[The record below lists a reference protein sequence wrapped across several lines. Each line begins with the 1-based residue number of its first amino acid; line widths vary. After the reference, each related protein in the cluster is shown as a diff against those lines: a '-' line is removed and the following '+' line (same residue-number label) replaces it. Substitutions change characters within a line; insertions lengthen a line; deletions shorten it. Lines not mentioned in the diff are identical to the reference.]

1 MFRNYTIITLLFFS
15 LSCSTQSPQVDLSP
29 TLNEKEPVEQK
40 KEPNS
45 VENSEAIQLFMDGL
59 MFMEQGD
66 YSRAIIEFQDAIE
79 LGSSSGEIYYSIS
92 ECYWM
97 IQKYDKSISYGL
109 LAIDRNKESK
119 DYSISLGK
127 KYIGLN
133 ELNLALDLFERV
145 AEKHE
150 DNADVLFIIGDLKS
164 QLNDID
170 GALIYYQQAYNKDNS
185 LILALEVAA
194 ELALRSNH
202 RDSELIL
209 KKLLLADPSNPKY
222 LQLFVE
228 SLSDSNNL
236 NDIEELLQ
244 NETIKS
250 NPFVNNLY
258 NQLGYEYL
266 VNGIIDKSVEYF
278 EKSLSINENDR
289 FALYYLSNVY
299 RDLKQYDQSIIIA
312 EKQINLYPKEKDG
325 YINKII
331 SLLTIEDFEKAT
343 EVLLES
349 LQIFPN
355 DFDMNYFLGIAHYSL
370 ENFIESETYYEK
382 ALKINNQS
390 TTAMHGLAMAYDKNE
405 KWDKSDKLYIDLIA
419 DNTNDAQAYNN
430 YAYSLVE
437 RNKDIDYALTLAEKA
452 IELSPNT
459 SAYLD
464 TIGWI
469 YFKLGNFEKAKE
481 FIAKSIVYDDSSA
494 VVLEHYG
501 DVLIA
506 LNDKDE
512 ALVFYKKAF
521 ELDQNNSSLSEKISL
536 YESE

>member
-29 TLNEKEPVEQK
+29 MLTEKEPVEQK

-109 LAIDRNKESK
+109 LAIDRDKESK

-194 ELALRSNH
+194 ELALS
-202 RDSELIL
+202 LIH
-209 KKLLLADPSNPKY
+209 
-222 LQLFVE
+222 
-228 SLSDSNNL
+228 
-236 NDIEELLQ
+236 I
-244 NETIKS
+244 
-250 NPFVNNLY
+250 
-258 NQLGYEYL
+258 
-266 VNGIIDKSVEYF
+266 
-278 EKSLSINENDR
+278 
-289 FALYYLSNVY
+289 
-299 RDLKQYDQSIIIA
+299 
-312 EKQINLYPKEKDG
+312 
-325 YINKII
+325 
-331 SLLTIEDFEKAT
+331 
-343 EVLLES
+343 
-349 LQIFPN
+349 
-355 DFDMNYFLGIAHYSL
+355 
-370 ENFIESETYYEK
+370 
-382 ALKINNQS
+382 
-390 TTAMHGLAMAYDKNE
+390 
-405 KWDKSDKLYIDLIA
+405 
-419 DNTNDAQAYNN
+419 
-430 YAYSLVE
+430 
-437 RNKDIDYALTLAEKA
+437 
-452 IELSPNT
+452 
-459 SAYLD
+459 
-464 TIGWI
+464 
-469 YFKLGNFEKAKE
+469 
-481 FIAKSIVYDDSSA
+481 
-494 VVLEHYG
+494 
-501 DVLIA
+501 
-506 LNDKDE
+506 
-512 ALVFYKKAF
+512 
-521 ELDQNNSSLSEKISL
+521 
-536 YESE
+536 